1 MTVKRFGRTNRRMQG
16 RHGTSCS
23 VREPRG
29 LLLDFGGVISITLFE
44 RHRTTERLLGLAA
57 GTLDWRGPFAPEVDM
72 LWRDML
78 ECRISERDYWAI
90 RARETGRLVGED
102 WSMLDLIAR
111 ARGPDPNLHVRP
123 EAVTTIERARAVGIR
138 VGILSNE
145 LELFY
150 GRDMMDALDVLKDID
165 AIVDATHT
173 KILKPD
179 PRAYALGL
187 EALGTRP
194 ESTVFIDDQ
203 ARNVEGARRAGLQAV
218 AFDVTRPAESF
229 AEAER
234 MLGQLMARPA

>member
-1 MTVKRFGRTNRRMQG
+1 MQAIPSDG
-16 RHGTSCS
+16 KGA
-23 VREPRG
+23 PRG

-44 RHRTTERLLGLAA
+44 RHRTTERLLGLAE
-57 GTLDWRGPFAPEVDM
+57 GILDWPGPFDPEADT

-78 ECRISERDYWAI
+78 AGKVSEREYWAI
-90 RARETGRLVGED
+90 RARETGKLVGED
-102 WSMLDLIAR
+102 WSMLDLIQR

-123 EAVTTIERARAVGIR
+123 EALAIILSAKSAGIR

-150 GRDMMDALDVLKDID
+150 GRAMMDALDVLKHID
-165 AIVDATHT
+165 AMVDATHT

-179 PRAYALGL
+179 PRAYAMGL

-194 ESTVFIDDQ
+194 ERTVFIDDQ
-203 ARNVEGARRAGLQAV
+203 TRNIEGARKAGLHAV
-218 AFDVTRPAESF
+218 AFDVTRPGASF

-234 MLGQLMARPA
+234 LLEAL